1 MSASRFLQGQGSFV
15 KKQMLNM
22 KRQHRSLQKK
32 ATIPMTMEVAIVIV
46 FVIVIVIV
54 MMMSGGIKPQCIRK
68 TIAAFMATTA
78 ATTTTQKNAAK

>member
-32 ATIPMTMEVAIVIV
+32 ATIPMTMEVVIA
-46 FVIVIVIV
+46 IVIVIV
-54 MMMSGGIKPQCIRK
+54 MMMTGGIKPHRTRK
-68 TIAAFMATTA
+68 TTAASMATTA